1 MNRTRE
7 ELNVNRE
14 DLGLTFHPLTPDRW
28 DDLERLFGRS
38 GAYGGCWCMWWR
50 VTRKAF
56 EENGNEG
63 NRRAFRE
70 RVEAGPPPGI
80 LAYEEDVPV
89 GWCAVAP
96 REIHGSLERSPVLKR
111 LDDRPVWSIVC
122 LYVARSHRGRG
133 MSEALIEA
141 AVEHARAH
149 GATLVEAYP
158 TRPRGERLPDVSS
171 FMGVPEV
178 FARTGFQEAARP
190 SEAKVV
196 MRRGLD

>member
-1 MNRTRE
+1 M
-7 ELNVNRE
+7 NRE
-14 DLGLTFHPLTPDRW
+14 DPGLTFHPLTADRW
-28 DDLERLFGRS
+28 DDLERLFGPS

-111 LDDRPVWSIVC
+111 LDDRSVWSIVC

-149 GATLVEAYP
+149 GAQLVEAYP

-178 FARTGFQEAARP
+178 FARTGFREAARP

-196 MRRGLD
+196 MRRELAPE